1 MRFIFSLNLFVC
13 LALLAGCSGL
23 GSDNSNATNVNSS
36 TAVIEYQDA
45 NQALADGTKFLD
57 DDEVDKAIAVLN
69 QAVKLN
75 PDLAEAY
82 FNLGVAYSLVE
93 FRDTMNLE
101 NSPDSPSNSS
111 DKKKTNSAIAFEKAA
126 EAYEKVT
133 DSEPENHQ
141 AFFSLGLAY
150 NKLNK
155 DESSARAF
163 KQAVKLNPEDTLYQT
178 ELGKI
183 LIKLAD
189 YREAIGPLKKA
200 LELDPENIEAE
211 ELLADAEAGRSRID
225 YVSPKKD
232 SNSSTS
238 ANSSSNSTSSNST
251 VKPEPKPV
259 QSPTPKATATRPAS
273 NRP

>member
-1 MRFIFSLNLFVC
+1 MRSFFSLILLVFPVF
-13 LALLAGCSGL
+13 LAGCSGA
-23 GSDNSNATNVNSS
+23 GSDNGNSTNVNN
-36 TAVIEYQDA
+36 TTVIEYRDA

-57 DDEVDKAIAVLN
+57 DDEVDKAIAALN

-75 PDLAEAY
+75 PELAEAY

-93 FRDTMNLE
+93 FRDTLNLE
-101 NSPDSPSNSS
+101 NSSDNPSNSS
-111 DKKKTNSAIAFEKAA
+111 EKKKSNSVTAFEKAA

-133 DSEPENHQ
+133 EREPENHQ
-141 AFFSLGLAY
+141 AFFSLGLSY

-155 DESSARAF
+155 DEFAAKAF
-163 KQAVKLNPEDTLYQT
+163 RQAVKLNPEDTLYQT

-200 LELDPENIEAE
+200 LELDPENVEAE
-211 ELLADAEAGRSRID
+211 ELLSDAEAGRSRID

-238 ANSSSNSTSSNST
+238 NTSTNSVSSNSSAKTDT
-251 VKPEPKPV
+251 IPAQTPAPKP
-259 QSPTPKATATRPAS
+259 TASGRPPS